1 MALKQ
6 QKLTSCPVPSMAHDT
21 AKIVLDREPIRSEIV
36 KDRWLRCP
44 LEQPRRRRAFYEA
57 RRKQFIEMAVGTH
70 EVSNLAG
77 RRSRANRKAYRCAV
91 SCCIGAG
98 RLSRM
103 KIPPQSALDA
113 DPDLKLVS
121 QRSPY
126 MRTER

>member
-1 MALKQ
+1 MVGTRVLIVLVQ
-6 QKLTSCPVPSMAHDT
+6 NRIVPCDQKSGRRVT
-21 AKIVLDREPIRSEIV
+21 AKIALDREPIRSEIV

-57 RRKQFIEMAVGTH
+57 RRKQFIEMAVSTH

-98 RLSRM
+98 TRKHR
-103 KIPPQSALDA
+103 PR
-113 DPDLKLVS
+113 
-121 QRSPY
+121 RSLATIAPC
-126 MRTER
+126 RRRVLGVRR